1 MKHKESHKRSI
12 LKTITWHILHII
24 MVATIAYV
32 VTGSVKIAAILASLE
47 MLWETFAYYIHER
60 VWIKFGHKIH

>member
-1 MKHKESHKRSI
+1 
-12 LKTITWHILHII
+12 